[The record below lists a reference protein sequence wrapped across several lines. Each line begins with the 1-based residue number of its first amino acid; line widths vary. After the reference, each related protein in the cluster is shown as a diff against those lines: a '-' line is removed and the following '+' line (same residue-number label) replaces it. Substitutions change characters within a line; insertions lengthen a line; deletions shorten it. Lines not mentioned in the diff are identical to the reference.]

1 MRDRNEWHWFVWGKH
16 PGVSDFIC
24 AGTQTPLF
32 QRFTKWVDNGFAR
45 ITKDDE
51 LRSRHCSWR
60 FWTHGAADDIVCG
73 LVRNSCDS
81 YGRSFPLLYLGTGQ
95 LKGWADNCSLLPF
108 AFEPIW
114 KNFEYA
120 GAARYHSVQRL
131 SQTLQLMQAPGPEWQ
146 QYRQRIFNEPNLYST
161 ARFEEESSGHNRVF
175 KIECQFPE
183 NLPLDLNFCNQV
195 MSKGAQHPPKAVFIG
210 EIGRRIA
217 VAIVDDVLTPSD
229 FSWLWSFRP
238 IDRTEHDRNQN
249 ETMHQH

>member
-1 MRDRNEWHWFVWGKH
+1 
-16 PGVSDFIC
+16 
-24 AGTQTPLF
+24 
-32 QRFTKWVDNGFAR
+32 
-45 ITKDDE
+45 
-51 LRSRHCSWR
+51 
-60 FWTHGAADDIVCG
+60 
-73 LVRNSCDS
+73 
-81 YGRSFPLLYLGTGQ
+81 
-95 LKGWADNCSLLPF
+95 
-108 AFEPIW
+108 
-114 KNFEYA
+114 
-120 GAARYHSVQRL
+120 
-131 SQTLQLMQAPGPEWQ
+131 MQAPGPEWQ